1 MRSYLEGDC
10 DPADA
15 ELKVRQLKKY
25 RSHRGMP
32 PSESNP
38 GAVKAKPWSLKI
50 KRRHEKEMKEKADR
64 AMRTGVGL
72 TDETAEFDDDDDDE
86 QLPAQ

>member
-1 MRSYLEGDC
+1 
-10 DPADA
+10 
-15 ELKVRQLKKY
+15 
-25 RSHRGMP
+25 MP

-72 TDETAEFDDDDDDE
+72 TDETAEFDDDG
-86 QLPAQ
+86 